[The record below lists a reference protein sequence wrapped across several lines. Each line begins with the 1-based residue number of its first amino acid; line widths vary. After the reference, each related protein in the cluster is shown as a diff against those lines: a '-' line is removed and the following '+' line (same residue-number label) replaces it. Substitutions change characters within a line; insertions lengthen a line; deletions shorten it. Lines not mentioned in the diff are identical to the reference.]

1 VCDACG
7 PAAGPVLSG
16 GLRDLLREVFRRP
29 PAGVTAMPDDALVLE
44 AFHREL
50 IRGHLERDLHSHRVL
65 RDVSREM
72 RG

>member
-1 VCDACG
+1 
-7 PAAGPVLSG
+7 
-16 GLRDLLREVFRRP
+16 
-29 PAGVTAMPDDALVLE
+29 MPGDALVLE

>member
-1 VCDACG
+1 M
-7 PAAGPVLSG
+7 
-16 GLRDLLREVFRRP
+16 
-29 PAGVTAMPDDALVLE
+29 PAGRAVLE

-50 IRGHLERDLHSHRVL
+50 IRGHLERDLRSHRVL

>member
-1 VCDACG
+1 M
-7 PAAGPVLSG
+7 
-16 GLRDLLREVFRRP
+16 LREVFRTP
-29 PAGVTAMPDDALVLE
+29 PAGVTTMPGDAVVLE

-50 IRGHLERDLHSHRVL
+50 IRGHLERDLRSHRVL